1 MSVRGEDRAQ
11 HRAGGARSV
20 ADRIAPGAPTLDSCA
35 RKRIRGGQGFAREFL
50 LNMMRFSR
58 LRQAAA
64 LGLLGL
70 CAGLCPVALAAQ
82 DNSTIGNPQLRDFQ
96 LPGQR
101 TTPPAQPQPVTTAPP
116 AATRPAPATTAP
128 APTTAA
134 PPAANVRT

>member
-11 HRAGGARSV
+11 PRAGGARSV

-50 LNMMRFSR
+50 LNMMNWVLVRSR
-58 LRQAAA
+58 LRRAAA

-70 CAGLCPVALAAQ
+70 CVGLCPVALAAQ

-96 LPGQR
+96 LNGQR
-101 TTPPAQPQPVTTAPP
+101 TTPPASPQPGTPP
-116 AATRPAPATTAP
+116 P
-128 APTTAA
+128 
-134 PPAANVRT
+134 